1 MRHILLGVA
10 PLSIFFVFLW
20 SSGWIGSKYGL
31 GYAGTFSLL
40 TWRYALVVLVLLVL
54 VTAFKAWRKMSWPVV
69 VGHLLV
75 GILSH
80 AVYLST
86 SLSAMDLGVSVG
98 MVAFVLA
105 LQPMLTAVISA
116 PLTGEATSLRQWT
129 GLVLGLLAVLVVVGD
144 RLSLGGSPFAY
155 SLLLV
160 STFGITLGSLICRR
174 MELTAQTNHQAEM
187 PILLML
193 LIHCTG
199 ALLYLIPT
207 AAYFEGYEVEWVPSF
222 IFSITY
228 LGLVISLGAYGL
240 MFVLLGKMSA
250 TKVSSLLYL
259 SPAATMII
267 AYFAFGEQ
275 LTLIDMIGLA
285 LAGIAVW
292 IVSNEGISKPVKL
305 EEFDFSTVSSIEK
318 EEVGRKN
325 RPEQIAQG
333 DVTVIRN
340 PRFDNER
347 LVH

>member
-1 MRHILLGVA
+1 MRHSLLGAV

-31 GYAGTFSLL
+31 DYAGTFSLL
-40 TWRYALVVLVLLVL
+40 AWRYLLVVLVLLVL
-54 VTAFKAWRKMSWPVV
+54 VTAFKAWRKMKWPVAAA
-69 VGHLLV
+69 HLLV
-75 GILSH
+75 GVLSH

-105 LQPMLTAVISA
+105 LQPMFTAVISA
-116 PLTGEATSLRQWT
+116 PLTGEATNPRQWT
-129 GLVLGLLAVLVVVGD
+129 GLALGLLSVVIVVGD
-144 RLSLGGSPFAY
+144 RLSLGGSAFAY
-155 SLLLV
+155 SLLLL
-160 STFGITLGSLICRR
+160 STLAITLGSLICRR
-174 MELTAQTNHQAEM
+174 MELNSQKSSKAEL

-199 ALLYLIPT
+199 ALLFLIPT
-207 AAYFEGYEVEWVPSF
+207 AAYFEGYKVEWVPSF

-267 AYFAFGEQ
+267 AYFAFGEH
-275 LTLIDMIGLA
+275 LTSIDLIGLA

-292 IVSNEGISKPVKL
+292 IVSSEGMSKPVKL
-305 EEFDFSTVSSIEK
+305 EEFDFSSVPSLEK
-318 EEVGRKN
+318 DRVLREN

-333 DVTVIRN
+333 DFTIIRN